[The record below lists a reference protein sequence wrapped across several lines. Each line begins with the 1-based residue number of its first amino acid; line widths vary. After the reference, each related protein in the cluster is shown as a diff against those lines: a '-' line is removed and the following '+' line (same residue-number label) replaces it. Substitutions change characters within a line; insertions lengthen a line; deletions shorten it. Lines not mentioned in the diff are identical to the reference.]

1 MPFKWRV
8 RPPGRMIQIEH
19 LDFWY
24 KKGRPVF
31 RDLSLSLR
39 AGHIYGLL
47 GKNGAG
53 KSTLL
58 KNIAGLAF
66 PAAGSCVV
74 NGIRSARRSVSLL
87 EDLYFLPEEIFVPSL
102 TPGHFLRNTA
112 SFYPR
117 FSIADF
123 YNHLRVLD
131 VDPEE
136 VMSSLSFGQQKKAMI
151 AFGLA
156 TNASVLMM
164 DEPTNG
170 LDIPSKVQFRKLIAS
185 GLDEGRCV
193 IISTHQVRDLDSLI
207 DTILILDHHRI
218 VVNRPVDELTEKLLF
233 GIFPDTKGLDVLY
246 EEESVRGKHAI
257 LRNLS
262 GKYSKMDL
270 ELFFNAVTL
279 EGDRL
284 LTMLE

>member
-1 MPFKWRV
+1 
-8 RPPGRMIQIEH
+8 MIAIEN

-24 KKGRPVF
+24 RKGRPVF
-31 RDLSLSLR
+31 QNLSLSLR

-58 KNIAGLAF
+58 KSIAGLAF
-66 PAAGSCVV
+66 PAGGSCLV
-74 NGIRSARRSVSLL
+74 NGIRSSRRSVSLL
-87 EDLYFLPEEIFVPSL
+87 EDVYFLPEEVYVPPL
-102 TPGHFLRNTA
+102 TPGQFLRNTA

-117 FSIADF
+117 FSVTDF
-123 YNHLRVLD
+123 YSHLRTLD
-131 VDPEE
+131 VDPAE

-156 TNASVLMM
+156 TNTSVLMM

-185 GLDEGRCV
+185 GLDEERCV

-207 DTILILDHHRI
+207 DTILVLDHHRI

-233 GIFPDTKGLDVLY
+233 GVFPDTKGLDVLY

-284 LTMLE
+284 LTMLGKGGSHE